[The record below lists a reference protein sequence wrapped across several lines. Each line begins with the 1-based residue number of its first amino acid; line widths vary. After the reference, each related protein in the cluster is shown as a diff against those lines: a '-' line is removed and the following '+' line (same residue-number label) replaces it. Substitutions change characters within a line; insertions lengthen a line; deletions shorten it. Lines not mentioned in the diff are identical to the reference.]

1 MTKKKIGFEVV
12 RSVYCLAGD
21 KRNDLL
27 VVKGNNW
34 YDDGSTEPTLQF
46 VENYKRPFYVTKP
59 ALRVHRDKR
68 EWEHKSN
75 LIRYTCAQHELSYRV
90 AQALGKR
97 GGDLSYRALAD
108 SPYLYG
114 SDVSTPTLIKYAY
127 AKKYPECKS
136 PRRTIATLD
145 IEATPD
151 NRREVLMVTVF
162 YQDISYLWIN
172 EKWAS
177 SVPNYMAKVH
187 EEWEKRIVP
196 LLRRPTEFR
205 PMLVPDAA
213 SAVVHAMNKL
223 HELKPDFV
231 SIWNMDYDVP
241 TMMNELDRAGLN
253 KDDIMSDP
261 SVPPQYRF
269 YKYIKGK
276 GVKVKA
282 GKEQPIHPADQ
293 WHKPIHPAGWFF
305 VDSMGVYRTIRLAKG
320 MEPDY
325 TLDGTLYRNLGLNK
339 LKMEGTEHL
348 DGYRWHVHMQANEK
362 AVYSVYG
369 AWDGISLAYL
379 EEETKDLAVSF
390 PILCDNSE
398 FENFKS
404 NPTKIIDDMHL
415 HASEEGYVMGTK
427 PRQVEDEFDA
437 LCPILDGLATI
448 GPFRMRVLSN
458 KISNCWNKA

>member
-75 LIRYTCAQHELSYRV
+75 LIRYTCAQHELSYRI

-114 SDVSTPTLIKYAY
+114 SDVTTPTLIKYAY

-177 SVPNYMAKVH
+177 NVPNYMAKVH
-187 EEWEKRIVP
+187 
-196 LLRRPTEFR
+196 
-205 PMLVPDAA
+205 
-213 SAVVHAMNKL
+213 
-223 HELKPDFV
+223 
-231 SIWNMDYDVP
+231 
-241 TMMNELDRAGLN
+241 
-253 KDDIMSDP
+253 
-261 SVPPQYRF
+261 
-269 YKYIKGK
+269 
-276 GVKVKA
+276 
-282 GKEQPIHPADQ
+282 
-293 WHKPIHPAGWFF
+293 
-305 VDSMGVYRTIRLAKG
+305 
-320 MEPDY
+320 
-325 TLDGTLYRNLGLNK
+325 
-339 LKMEGTEHL
+339 
-348 DGYRWHVHMQANEK
+348 
-362 AVYSVYG
+362 
-369 AWDGISLAYL
+369 
-379 EEETKDLAVSF
+379 
-390 PILCDNSE
+390 
-398 FENFKS
+398 
-404 NPTKIIDDMHL
+404 
-415 HASEEGYVMGTK
+415 
-427 PRQVEDEFDA
+427 
-437 LCPILDGLATI
+437 
-448 GPFRMRVLSN
+448 
-458 KISNCWNKA
+458 